1 MGVLRCLLAILV
13 LISHTQFRL
22 ENFNVGVFAVVSFL
36 IISGFVM
43 RLLVT
48 RHYGTPDKLPMF
60 YLDRIGRIFP
70 QYIVYL
76 SITVVL
82 VSHHW
87 IGYGFVEQCDAYG
100 AALNFLALPLSFA
113 QFIGLRCQYLPQA
126 WSLGLE
132 LSFYLI
138 VPFLIYFPRVAIAA
152 ALLSLSIFIASLA
165 QHLSFEAFAYRTLP
179 GTLFIFV
186 VGMSFAS
193 RVRHARLFPISVWL
207 ASAAAVT
214 VLYDVPEFGF
224 PPYSKEVLVGLL
236 VGIPVV
242 AILKSYRSSQ
252 LDELLGNLSYGIFLD
267 HVLFINVLHRLL
279 GFTFSSSWELFIL
292 IDVSMLASY
301 ATYRLIEQ
309 PVLELRRQL
318 RMSKPSVVVAS

>member
-1 MGVLRCLLAILV
+1 MGVFQCLLAILV

-48 RHYGTPDKLPMF
+48 KHYGTPDKLPMF

-87 IGYGFVEQCDAYG
+87 IGYGFVEQCDTYG

-138 VPFLIYFPRVAIAA
+138 VPFLIYFPRIAIAA
-152 ALLSLSIFIASLA
+152 ALLSLSIFIASLTR
-165 QHLSFEAFAYRTLP
+165 HLSFEAFAYRTLP

-193 RVRHARLFPISVWL
+193 RARHARIFPISVWL
-207 ASAAAVT
+207 ASAATVT
-214 VLYDVPEFGF
+214 VLYNFPEFGF

-242 AILKSYRSSQ
+242 AILKGYRSTQ
-252 LDELLGNLSYGIFLD
+252 LDELLGNLSYGIFS
-267 HVLFINVLHRLL
+267 
-279 GFTFSSSWELFIL
+279 TMFSSLMSCTGCWDLGLAHPGSCSFSLMFPCLLPTQRI
-292 IDVSMLASY
+292 VSSNS
-301 ATYRLIEQ
+301 RF
-309 PVLELRRQL
+309 
-318 RMSKPSVVVAS
+318 SN